1 MDTKKL
7 IEEKIKE
14 IDDKFSELISNDCLD
29 INSIE
34 LLGLNGI
41 EECKKIITN
50 HIEELIMERINEKEL
65 ITKKNKNGKLEDLS

>member
-50 HIEELIMERINEKEL
+50 HIEGLIMERINEKEL